1 VPVAKSKLPT
11 PLILGSLFALC
22 LSGLACA
29 DVPYEVTFAPTGDG
43 ALDAAIADAS
53 QLSSLADRAP
63 DSEAALRSRVAD
75 DRGRLNAVARA
86 NGYYDDTVE
95 IAIDVEAQPV
105 KVMVTV
111 TPGLR
116 YILSNVAVVGPDGR
130 PLPAEVPAITT
141 EDLHLDPGGAAM
153 AAPVAGANS
162 LIEQV
167 FQKHGYPFARIVQ
180 RKVTVD
186 HGTRQMA
193 VVYEIDPGPRAAF
206 GQTSFTGLES
216 VHQAYVARRL
226 RWIAGD
232 PYDVTLVDKSRDA
245 LVASNLFSTVEIK
258 TEKGS
263 DPSLAPMVVDVTERL
278 PHSIA
283 AGASYASTEGVSL
296 NASWEHRNLF
306 GEAEDLKFGIL
317 VGQEESALTAD
328 FRKPDIA
335 GIGWDLVTHG
345 AIRREDANAYKSDG
359 ERLFTGLEYK
369 GFQEIAFGGGISLE
383 HATITDYELHQ
394 LYTLVGIP
402 LYARR
407 DTTDDLLNPTRGS
420 RAGITL
426 TPYTDP
432 ARTQLSFISGRI
444 NGSYYQ
450 RLGDSDRYIVAVSGA
465 IGATLGVSLD
475 QLPKDKRFYAGGGGS
490 VRGYGFQRAGPL
502 GSHSQPIG
510 GLSSVEA
517 SIELRYK
524 LTETI
529 GIVPFLDAGNV
540 YDSNFPDLSRR
551 LFIGA
556 GLGVRYYT
564 GLGPVRLDI
573 ATPLHQR
580 SGDRP
585 LQIYVS
591 LGQAF

>member
-1 VPVAKSKLPT
+1 MSAIKSTIPT
-11 PLILGSLFALC
+11 PLLLGFLLAVML
-22 LSGLACA
+22 GGTACA
-29 DVPYEVTFAPTGDG
+29 DVPYEVTFTPTGDG
-43 ALDAAIADAS
+43 TLDTAIEGAS
-53 QLSSLADRAP
+53 QLSALADHVP
-63 DSEAALRSRVAD
+63 DSEAALRSRAAD

-86 NGYYDDTVE
+86 YGYYDDMVDV
-95 IAIDVEAQPV
+95 AIDVKAKPV
-105 KVMVTV
+105 KITVTV
-111 TPGLR
+111 TPGPQYLLASVSV
-116 YILSNVAVVGPDGR
+116 IGADGKI
-130 PLPAEVPAITT
+130 LPADVPSITT
-141 EDLHLDPGGAAM
+141 TSLGLDLGMPALS
-153 AAPVAGANS
+153 APVASANGK
-162 LIEQV
+162 IEHI
-167 FQKHGYPFARIVQ
+167 FQEHGFPFARIAQ
-180 RKVTVD
+180 RKVTID
-186 HGTRQMA
+186 HGTHQMA
-193 VVYEIDPGPRAAF
+193 VIYEIDPGPMAAF

-216 VHQAYVARRL
+216 VYEAYVARRL

-232 PYDVTLVDKSRDA
+232 PYDVTLVDKTRDA
-245 LVASNLFSTVEIK
+245 LVATNLFSTVQIT

-263 DPSLAPMVVDVTERL
+263 DPSVTPMLVDVTER
-278 PHSIA
+278 PPRSIA
-283 AGASYASTEGVSL
+283 AGASYASTEGVAF

-317 VGQEESALTAD
+317 VGQELSALTAD
-328 FRKPDIA
+328 FRKPDII
-335 GIGWDLVTHG
+335 GVGWDLVG
-345 AIRREDANAYKSDG
+345 NIAVRKENANAYTSDG
-359 ERLFTGLEYK
+359 ERLFSGLEYK
-369 GFQEIAFGGGISLE
+369 GFQEIALGVGISLE

-394 LYTLVGIP
+394 RYTLVGIP
-402 LYARR
+402 VYAKR
-407 DTTDDLLNPTRGS
+407 DTTDDLLNPTKGS
-420 RAGITL
+420 RTGVTI

-432 ARTQLSFISGRI
+432 ARTQLSFVSGRI

-450 RLGDSDRYIVAVSGA
+450 RLGASDRYIFAVLGA
-465 IGATLGVSLD
+465 IGATAGVSLD

-490 VRGYGFQRAGPL
+490 VRGYGFQRVGPL
-502 GSHSQPIG
+502 GTHSQPIG

-517 SIELRYK
+517 SFELRYK

-551 LFIGA
+551 LFLGAGIGA
-556 GLGVRYYT
+556 RYYT